1 MYSLKNKIA
10 VVTGGGSGIG
20 KAICHVF
27 ALSGARV
34 YILDIDEN
42 GSAETVNQIR
52 KAGGQAEFLT

>member
-1 MYSLKNKIA
+1 

-27 ALSGARV
+27 ALAGARV

-42 GSAETVNQIR
+42 GSAETVNQIGR
-52 KAGGQAEFLT
+52 LVVRQNF